1 VNSNLFAKKNLKTIF
16 LTLIINNV
24 MRKNQIK
31 PIKLNLGCANQI
43 IEGWVNVDYAL
54 GARLVKNPIFSKI
67 NKKLKFFHLE
77 WDNRILVH
85 DLCKRFPFENN
96 SVDIVYTS
104 HTLEHFTKEDG
115 FMFLKECYR
124 VLKKDGII
132 RVVVPDLEVFVDKY
146 IAGKIPADEFV
157 KELNVLSSPSD
168 LRGLKKAIT
177 TMISFP
183 HKCMYDHKALLNN
196 MREVG
201 FDAKRRLP
209 FDSNIDDIRTIELES
224 RTHEAVI
231 VEGIKLALV

>member
-1 VNSNLFAKKNLKTIF
+1 
-16 LTLIINNV
+16 

-43 IEGWVNVDYAL
+43 IEGWVNIDYAL

-67 NKKLKFFHLE
+67 NKKLHFFHME

-85 DLCKRFPFENN
+85 DLRKQFPFENN

-115 FMFLKECYR
+115 FIFLKECHR
-124 VLKKDGII
+124 VLNKDGII
-132 RVVVPDLEVFVDKY
+132 RVIVPDLKVFVNKY
-146 IAGKIPADEFV
+146 IAGDIPADKFV
-157 KELNVLSSPSD
+157 EELNVLSSTSD
-168 LRGLKKAIT
+168 LIGLKKVIT
-177 TMISFP
+177 NMISFP
-183 HKCMYDHKALLNN
+183 HKCMYDHKVLLNN

-201 FDAKRRLP
+201 FDAKIRLP

-224 RTHEAVI
+224 RTLEAVI
-231 VEGIKLALV
+231 VEGIKVS